1 MSTDATP
8 KHTNRLA
15 DETSPYL
22 LQHAHNPVDWYPW
35 GDEAF
40 AAAKQRDV
48 PIFLSIG
55 YSTCYWCHVM
65 ERQVFENEQLAAKMN
80 ELFVNIKVD
89 REERPDVDDLYMT
102 ATQLMTQRGGW
113 PMSAFLTPPQAAGED
128 DQGLKPFWCG
138 TYIPPEPQH
147 GMPGFGDVLDGIAN
161 AWKNQRSD
169 VLEQAQRV
177 TDAIEQVFT
186 RDADHGD
193 TDPED
198 TGEKE
203 ADAKA
208 QLGPETVQSV
218 ANAMLQMYDQEHGG
232 FGSAPK
238 FPQPANVL
246 FLLTVYQTTRNDP
259 LWPVLHH
266 TLDRMARGGMYDQ
279 IGGGFHRYSTDAKWL
294 VPHFEKMLYDNGQL
308 VELYTEAYETKPD
321 ERTSALYRR
330 VVTETCEYVLREM
343 TDDTGAFWSAQ
354 DAEVD
359 GREGG
364 NYLWTPEQVREAI
377 ADDALA
383 ELAIRM
389 YGLDLGTNFQDP
401 HVPDAEPANVLFLP
415 QPLSEVSEAQGIE
428 MSDLAEKR
436 EEINRR
442 LLAVRDQRTQ
452 PGTDDKVITG
462 WNGMMIAGLAKAGAT
477 FVREDFIDAAARAAD
492 AVLEHMA
499 HEDGGLYRTMRK
511 GEPGQRAYLE
521 DYAHFLHGLLELHRA
536 RPAEERFL
544 EEASRLIA
552 LTSKRFGAERGGYFD
567 TLADQ
572 SDLLVRKR
580 STHDG
585 AVPSGNS
592 QMIHDLIDMQERTRD
607 DRWLQLAALDLR
619 SFAKPMNSQGGAMV
633 HMVHALLRMLMTA
646 PSMIRGGQAQATQE
660 SRAGGGAATPSQPHD
675 PVTVEADREQVSVD
689 GQATVAVTL
698 RIEEGF
704 HVNAAEPSSDW
715 LVPTELSLRGSEGIE
730 LEVDYPEPASG
741 AFDFADEPIAVY
753 EGNVRL
759 TARLRRSADADR
771 VEPGELVVT
780 YQPCDSTR
788 CLPATTRKVPV
799 TVHA

>member
-1 MSTDATP
+1 MSNDFRP
-8 KHTNRLA
+8 PHTNRLA
-15 DETSPYL
+15 NETSPYL

-35 GDEAF
+35 GKEAF
-40 AAAKQRDV
+40 AAARERDV
-48 PIFLSIG
+48 PIFLSVG

-65 ERQVFENEQLAAKMN
+65 ERQVFENESLAVKMN

-89 REERPDVDDLYMT
+89 REERPDIDDLYMT
-102 ATQLMTQRGGW
+102 AALLMTQRGGW
-113 PMSAFLTPPQAAGED
+113 PMSAFLTPPAAAGAD
-128 DQGLKPFWCG
+128 DRGLKPFWCG
-138 TYIPPEPQH
+138 TYIPPEPKH
-147 GMPGFGDVLDGIAN
+147 GMPGFGEVLDSISD
-161 AWKNQRSD
+161 AWKNQHKN
-169 VLEQAQRV
+169 VIEQAQRV
-177 TDAIEQVFT
+177 TDAIEQVFA
-186 RDADHGD
+186 RDGEGGGASEGESD
-193 TDPED
+193 TP
-198 TGEKE
+198 
-203 ADAKA
+203 A

-246 FLLTVYQTTRNDP
+246 FLLTVYRTTRNEP

-279 IGGGFHRYSTDAKWL
+279 VGGGFHRYATDAEWL

-308 VELYTEAYETKPD
+308 VELYTEAYRSKPE

-343 TDDTGAFWSAQ
+343 TDETGAFWSAQ

-359 GREGG
+359 GLEGG
-364 NYLWTPEQVREAI
+364 NYLWIPEQVREAI
-377 ADDALA
+377 GDEELA

-415 QPLSEVSEAQGIE
+415 QPLSEISEDRGIE
-428 MSDLAEKR
+428 MGELLRRR

-442 LLAVRDQRTQ
+442 LLAVRDQRKQ
-452 PGTDDKVITG
+452 PDTDDKVIAG

-477 FVREDFIDAAARAAD
+477 FDREDFIDAAARAAD
-492 AVLEHMA
+492 AILQHMA
-499 HEDGGLYRTMRK
+499 HDDGGLYRTMRK
-511 GEPGQRAYLE
+511 GQPGQGAYLE
-521 DYAHFLHGLLELHRA
+521 DYAHFLHGLIELHRA

-544 EEASRLIA
+544 EEASRLVA
-552 LTSKRFGAERGGYFD
+552 LTSQRFGAERGGYLD

-592 QMIHDLIDMQERTRD
+592 QMVHDLIDMQERTRD
-607 DRWLQLAALDLR
+607 DRWLQLSALDLK
-619 SFAKPMNSQGGAMV
+619 SFARPMNSQGGAMV
-633 HMVHALLRMLMTA
+633 HMVHAVLRMLMTS
-646 PSMIRGGQAQATQE
+646 PSMVRSGQAAEPAEAGEAGQARPAE
-660 SRAGGGAATPSQPHD
+660 DA
-675 PVTVEADREQVSVD
+675 VTVHAEPAEFTLDGEAEVE
-689 GQATVAVTL
+689 VTL
-698 RIEEGF
+698 RLAEGL

-715 LVPTELSLRGSEGIE
+715 LVPTELSLRGAEGVE
-730 LEVDYPEPASG
+730 LDVDYPEPAPG
-741 AFDFADEPIAVY
+741 DFAFADQPIEVY
-753 EGNVRL
+753 EGEVKL
-759 TARLRRSADADR
+759 TARLRTSADAPH

-780 YQPCDSTR
+780 YQACDATR
-788 CLPATTRKVPV
+788 CLPATTQRVPV

>member
-1 MSTDATP
+1 
-8 KHTNRLA
+8 
-15 DETSPYL
+15 
-22 LQHAHNPVDWYPW
+22 
-35 GDEAF
+35 
-40 AAAKQRDV
+40 
-48 PIFLSIG
+48 
-55 YSTCYWCHVM
+55 CYWCHVM
-65 ERQVFENEQLAAKMN
+65 EREVFENEALARQMN
-80 ELFVNIKVD
+80 EGFVCVKVD

-147 GMPGFGDVLDGIAN
+147 GMPGFGDVLDGISN
-161 AWKNQRSD
+161 AWQNQRSD
-169 VLEQAQRV
+169 VIEQAQRV
-177 TDAIEQVFT
+177 TDAIEQVFS
-186 RDADHGD
+186 RDGEEGAAA
-193 TDPED
+193 ED
-198 TGEKE
+198 EETQP
-203 ADAKA
+203 A

-246 FLLTVYQTTRNDP
+246 FLLAVYQATKNEP

-279 IGGGFHRYSTDAKWL
+279 VGGGFHRYSTDAKWL

-308 VELYTEAYETKPD
+308 VELYTEAYRAKPD
-321 ERTSALYRR
+321 ERASALYRR
-330 VVTETCEYVLREM
+330 VVTETCEYVIREM

-359 GREGG
+359 GHEGG
-364 NYLWTPEQVREAI
+364 NYLWTEPQVREAI
-377 ADDALA
+377 GDDDLADLA
-383 ELAIRM
+383 VHM

-401 HVPDAEPANVLFLP
+401 HVPDAERANVLFLP
-415 QPLSEVSEAQGIE
+415 QPLSELSEQSGID
-428 MSDLAEKR
+428 MTDLAQKR

-442 LLAVRDQRTQ
+442 LLAVRDKRKQ

-462 WNGMMIAGLAKAGAT
+462 WNGMMIAGLAKAGAA
-477 FVREDFIDAAARAAD
+477 FDREDFIDAAARAAD
-492 AVLEHMA
+492 AVLQHMA

-511 GEPGQRAYLE
+511 GQPGQRAYLE
-521 DYAHFLHGLLELHRA
+521 DYAHFLHGLIELHRA

-544 EEASRLIA
+544 EQASRLVA
-552 LTSKRFGAERGGYFD
+552 LTSQRFGGEHGGYFD

-592 QMIHDLIDMQERTRD
+592 QMVHDLIDMQERTHD

-619 SFAKPMNSQGGAMV
+619 SFARPMNSQGGAMV

-646 PSMIRGGQAQATQE
+646 PSMVRSGQAAEQAE
-660 SRAGGGAATPSQPHD
+660 AGQTHRQSPATVD
-675 PVTVEADREQVSVD
+675 PVTVEADPGEVHVD
-689 GQATVAVTL
+689 GQAEITVTL
-698 RIEEGF
+698 RIDEGF

-715 LVPTELSLRGSEGIE
+715 LVPTELSLRGAEGVE
-730 LEVDYPEPASG
+730 LEVDYPEPASA
-741 AFDFADEPIAVY
+741 AFAFADQPIDVY
-753 EGNVRL
+753 EGEVKL
-759 TARLRRSADADR
+759 TARLRKSADAQR

-780 YQPCDSTR
+780 YQPCDASR
-788 CLPATTRKVPV
+788 CLPPTTQAVPV
-799 TVHA
+799 TVLA